1 MSKISDEKRL
11 LPDMPERLH
20 VKGVRSLCYAV
31 MLRALRDAKK
41 PDRYI
46 SAHDFACGSWCVN
59 ICETFDFDYK
69 SYRDEVLKRCAQTA
83 AAAPSVPP
91 PPRKRGRKPKSGCK
105 GCRDDV

>member
-20 VKGVRSLCYAV
+20 IKGVRSLCYAV
-31 MLRALRDAKK
+31 MLRALRDANK

-46 SAHDFACGSWCVN
+46 GAHDFACGSWCVN

-69 SYRDEVLKRCAQTA
+69 SYRDEVLKRCAKTA
-83 AAAPSVPP
+83 ATQVTPP
-91 PPRKRGRKPKSGCK
+91 PPRKRGRKPKSGC
-105 GCRDDV
+105 